1 MCWLGGRTNA
11 VDTAVSCRGLT
22 KRYSD
27 VLALD
32 ALTLDVPVGAVY
44 GILGPNGAGKTTLL
58 RLLTGLA
65 HPTAG
70 EATVA
75 GLSITAQAP
84 AVHRRISFLD
94 QSPQYYSWMR
104 GRELITFVG
113 ELFGLRGAELRTRVD
128 EALTLTGLA
137 NAANRRISGYSGGMR
152 QRLGLAQALVNRPDV
167 LFLDEPASSL
177 DPAGRHEI
185 LAAIASM
192 RGAATVCMSTHILAD
207 VERICD
213 TVAILNHGRLLV
225 SAPVA
230 ELQERYAQP
239 AFELEL
245 DPGQGDAAEQFI
257 AAVRASR
264 WAADVIRQADIV
276 RVVASDA
283 ATAGREILPLVAAH
297 GIQMQRFERIRP
309 SLEDIFLRL
318 TAASTS
324 EKVQAS

>member
-1 MCWLGGRTNA
+1 MGN
-11 VDTAVSCRGLT
+11 VNTAVSCRGLT
-22 KRYSD
+22 KRYGD

-32 ALTLDVPVGAVY
+32 ALTLDVPAGAVF

-75 GLSITAQAP
+75 GLSVTAQAS
-84 AVHRRISFLD
+84 AVHQHIGFLD
-94 QSPQYYSWMR
+94 QSPQFYSWMR
-104 GRELITFVG
+104 GRELVTFVG

-128 EALTLTGLA
+128 ETLALTGLTD
-137 NAANRRISGYSGGMR
+137 AANRRIGGYSGGMR
-152 QRLGLAQALVNRPDV
+152 QRLGLAQALVNRPEV

-185 LAAIASM
+185 LAAIAGL
-192 RGAATVCMSTHILAD
+192 RGTATVCMSTHILAD
-207 VERICD
+207 VERVCD

-245 DPGQGDAAEQFI
+245 DINQGDAAGRLV
-257 AAVRASR
+257 AALRGEP
-264 WAADVIRQADIV
+264 WAGSVARHGDVV
-276 RVVASDA
+276 RVIAGDTA
-283 ATAGREILPLVAAH
+283 AAGREILPLVAAS
-297 GIQMQRFERIRP
+297 GVQVQRFERVRP
-309 SLEDIFLRL
+309 DLEDIFLRL
-318 TAASTS
+318 TATPAISAS

>member
-1 MCWLGGRTNA
+1 M
-11 VDTAVSCRGLT
+11 DTAVSCRGLT
-22 KRYSD
+22 KRYGD

-32 ALTLDVPVGAVY
+32 ALTLDIPAGAVF

-65 HPTAG
+65 HPTLG

-75 GLSITAQAP
+75 GLSVTTEQS
-84 AVHRRISFLD
+84 AVHHHISFLD

-104 GRELITFVG
+104 GRELVTFVG
-113 ELFGLRGAELRTRVD
+113 ELFGLRGAQLRTRVD
-128 EALTLTGLA
+128 EALALTGLTD
-137 NAANRRISGYSGGMR
+137 AAHRRVGGYSGGMR

-185 LAAIASM
+185 LATIADL
-192 RGAATVCMSTHILAD
+192 RGTSTVCMSTHILDD
-207 VERICD
+207 VERVCD
-213 TVAILNHGRLLV
+213 TVAILNSGRLLV
-225 SAPVA
+225 CAPLA
-230 ELQERYAQP
+230 ELQDRYAQP

-245 DPGQGDAAEQFI
+245 HTSQDEAVEQLI
-257 AAVRASR
+257 AALRAEP
-264 WAADVIRQADIV
+264 WAGNVTRQGDVIRIIAVDTT
-276 RVVASDA
+276 A
-283 ATAGREILPLVAAH
+283 AGRDILPLVAARN
-297 GIQMQRFERIRP
+297 IQLQRFERIRP

-318 TAASTS
+318 TAAAAS

>member
-1 MCWLGGRTNA
+1 M
-11 VDTAVSCRGLT
+11 DTAVTCRGLT
-22 KRYSD
+22 KRYGD

-32 ALTLDVPVGAVY
+32 ALTLDIPVGAVF

-65 HPTAG
+65 RPTLG

-75 GLSITAQAP
+75 GFSIITQQA
-84 AVHRRISFLD
+84 AVHRHISFLD

-104 GRELITFVG
+104 GREVVTFVG
-113 ELFGLRGAELRTRVD
+113 ELFGLTGAQLRTRVD
-128 EALTLTGLA
+128 EALALTGLTD
-137 NAANRRISGYSGGMR
+137 AAHRRVGGYSGGMR

-185 LAAIASM
+185 LATIADL
-192 RGAATVCMSTHILAD
+192 RGTATVCMSTHILDD
-207 VERICD
+207 VERVCD
-213 TVAILNHGRLLV
+213 TVAILNAGRLLV
-225 SAPVA
+225 CAPLA
-230 ELQERYAQP
+230 ELQERFTQP

-245 DPGQGDAAEQFI
+245 HTSQGEAVEQLIAALRAEPWVGDVTRQGD
-257 AAVRASR
+257 V
-264 WAADVIRQADIV
+264 V
-276 RVVASDA
+276 RVVAVDTTA
-283 ATAGREILPLVAAH
+283 AGRDILPLVAARN
-297 GIQMQRFERIRP
+297 IQLQRFERIRP

-318 TAASTS
+318 TAAASAP

>member
-1 MCWLGGRTNA
+1 

-22 KRYSD
+22 KRYGD

-75 GLSITAQAP
+75 GLSVTAQAP
-84 AVHRRISFLD
+84 AVHQRISFLD

-137 NAANRRISGYSGGMR
+137 SAANRRISGYSGGMR
-152 QRLGLAQALVNRPDV
+152 QRLGLAQALVNRPEV

-225 SAPVA
+225 SASVA

-264 WAADVIRQADIV
+264 WAADVVRTADIV

-283 ATAGREILPLVAAH
+283 AAAGREILPLVAAH
-297 GIQMQRFERIRP
+297 GIQVQRFERLRP